1 MTDETQ
7 EKEPDI
13 YAAQREEL
21 MGRLKKCLAANEPF
35 TVLERPRLTPDDIAV
50 ILQKLKNGYGFS
62 RKERSAL
69 TEAGFHLEKLFPNL

>member
-1 MTDETQ
+1 MEPNDTDA
-7 EKEPDI
+7 

-21 MGRLKKCLAANEPF
+21 LGRLKKCLAANEPF

-50 ILQKLKNGYGFS
+50 ILQKFKNGYGFS

-69 TEAGFHLEKLFPNL
+69 TEAGFRLEKLFPDL